1 MEEKHNNIR
10 VSVVE
15 DNHFIRMA
23 LLQYLQ
29 EIACQQQ
36 G

>member
-15 DNHFIRMA
+15 DNHFIRIA
-23 LLQYLQ
+23 LLQYLH
-29 EIACQQQ
+29 EIPRQQQ